1 MHNPARGRRHS
12 LRLRGYDYSQE
23 GAYFVTTCT
32 HNRASMFGEIVDG
45 QMQLNALGQIVEACW
60 QETPEHFR
68 DVQVDVSVVMPNHM
82 HGILWITNRRGTAC
96 RAPTCEQFGKPTSQS
111 LPTVIRSFKS
121 AVTKR
126 VNLMRGTPGSP
137 LWQRNYYEHVVRDD
151 AALNRIRDYIQ
162 TNPQRWR
169 LDRENPER
177 SGEDAFDR
185 WLTTSGAQ
193 ALISGP
199 LKEDSLTMRIDTR

>member
-12 LRLRGYDYSQE
+12 LRLRSYDYSQD
-23 GAYFVTTCT
+23 GAYFVTIRT
-32 HNRASMFGEIVDG
+32 HNRASMFGEVVDG
-45 QMQLNALGQIVEACW
+45 QMQLNALGQIVKTCW

-68 DVQVDVSVVMPNHM
+68 DAQVDASVVMPNHM

-96 RAPTCEQFGKPTSQS
+96 RAPTREQFGKPTPQS
-111 LPTVIRSFKS
+111 LPTIIRSFKS
-121 AVTKR
+121 AVAKR
-126 VNLMRGTPGSP
+126 VNIRRGTPGTP

-162 TNPQRWR
+162 TNPQRWD

-185 WLTTSGAQ
+185 WLTTSGVRTPA
-193 ALISGP
+193 SGP
-199 LKEDSLTMRIDTR
+199 LKEISLR